1 MLYDK
6 IALDDSATLELYIA
20 DKTVEYK
27 RKAILIIPG
36 GGYRC
41 VCTDREGEPIALA
54 FLQQGF
60 NAFVLNYSVGGKKTY
75 PAQLV
80 EASKAMKYIRDNAEK
95 YGIDSDN
102 VFTVGFSAGG
112 HLAASLATIWN
123 REEIYNEI
131 EIEYGYNKP
140 KGVILLYPV
149 ITGVGEFA
157 RTVCFQNLL
166 GTKEPTREQLEIN
179 SIQLN
184 VTIES
189 SPAYIIHAANDTC
202 VPVENSLILAQAYS
216 RQNVPY
222 ELHIY
227 SRGEHGFALANEI
240 TWNGNPEF
248 IQKENEKWIE
258 NVVRWSDTL

>member
-6 IALDDSATLELYIA
+6 IELNDSASLELYIA
-20 DKTVEYK
+20 DKTAEYK
-27 RKAILIIPG
+27 RKGILIIPG
-36 GGYRC
+36 GGYGC
-41 VCTDREGEPIALA
+41 VCADREGEPIALA
-54 FLQQGF
+54 FLQHGF
-60 NAFVLNYSVGGKKTY
+60 NAFVLHYSVAGKKTY
-75 PAQLV
+75 PAQLI
-80 EASKAMKYIRDNAEK
+80 EASMAIKHIRDNSEN
-95 YGIDSDN
+95 YGIDSEC
-102 VFTVGFSAGG
+102 VFAVGFSAGG
-112 HLAASLATIWN
+112 HLAASLATMWN
-123 REEIYNEI
+123 MEEIYKEI
-131 EIEYGYNKP
+131 TMQYGYNKP

-166 GTKEPTREQLEIN
+166 GTKYPTTEQLEIN

-184 VTIES
+184 VTNES
-189 SPAYIIHAANDTC
+189 SPAYIVHAANDTC
-202 VPVENSLILAQAYS
+202 VSVENSLILAQAYS

-258 NVVRWSDTL
+258 NVVRWADTF